1 MLGKYSRTLG
11 DTKKVTDYDQKQI
24 AGSESQMYKDAL
36 SLALKS
42 GKGESDITEMMLEHA
57 AAKNAVDNIDMTE
70 FDKVDNI

>member
-24 AGSESQMYKDAL
+24 AGSDSQMYKDAL